1 MQLHSTLIKLRFIV
15 LFSGIFSLCITE
27 GKAQYI
33 DSSGLEGGLAGQ
45 MLGSAKEHKNRSVY
59 TSLSPEIIDSIPDN
73 KLSQAITDYIRAK
86 MDRSLNNES
95 EVLMK
100 EPEAG
105 RAVYIISQVE
115 AEVNNGGF
123 KQFFSSSAGKLGD
136 QAEEAFRA
144 IHAPLFAGLLKKANS
159 IYKQEGSTDRLKNL
173 DSEFY
178 SLYDKE
184 DLAKLIVNYIRKNK
198 KAFKS
203 T

>member
-1 MQLHSTLIKLRFIV
+1 MQLYRILIKLRFIV
-15 LFSGIFSLCITE
+15 LISGIFSLCITE

-45 MLGSAKEHKNRSVY
+45 MLGSAKEHKNRTIY

-73 KLSQAITDYIRAK
+73 KLGQVITDYVRSK
-86 MDRSLNNES
+86 MDRGLSNES

-100 EPEAG
+100 EPEIG
-105 RAVYIISQVE
+105 RSVYIISQVE

-159 IYKQEGSTDRLKNL
+159 IYKQEGNTDRLKSL
-173 DSEFY
+173 DEEFY

-184 DLAKLIVNYIRKNK
+184 NLGKLIVNYIRKNK